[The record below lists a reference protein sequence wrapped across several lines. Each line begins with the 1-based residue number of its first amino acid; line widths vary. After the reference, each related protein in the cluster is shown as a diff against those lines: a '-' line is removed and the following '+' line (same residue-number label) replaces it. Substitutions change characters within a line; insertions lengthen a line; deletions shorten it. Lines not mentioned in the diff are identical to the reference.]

1 MSFKIIFMRRFFI
14 TSEAVGEGHPD
25 KIADQIADAVLDE
38 VIKQDK
44 YGRCSCE
51 VMTGNSY
58 VVVGGEINSFAWI
71 DYNNFVRKI
80 IRDIGYDRPD
90 MDFYCKSV
98 AIFNTVNRQSPEVAR
113 LIRRAGSKKQGAGD
127 QGVSTGYASRETP
140 EMMPLAH
147 ILAQKL
153 AARLDVVRKKKLVD
167 HLRPDSKC
175 QLTLEYKDNIASRL
189 ENVIVSIQHEPGIS
203 LPKLRNEIIEKAVR
217 PVCGKFLDK
226 ETKIFVNHS
235 GRFVI
240 GGPAADTGAT
250 GRKIIIDAYG
260 NTVPS
265 GGSSFSGKDPTK
277 IDRSGA
283 YMARYIAKNIVAA
296 ELADECFI
304 RLAYIIGDNKP
315 IEFSIETF
323 GTHRVDEELIEKTAT
338 KVFDL
343 SPGGI
348 VRQLK
353 LLRPIYRKT
362 SNYGHFGREEP
373 EFTWE
378 KKDKVK
384 ELLREISKYPK
395 NKQ

>member
-1 MSFKIIFMRRFFI
+1 MRRFFI
-14 TSEAVGEGHPD
+14 TSEAVSEGHPD

-38 VIKQDK
+38 MIKQDK
-44 YGRCSCE
+44 RGRCSCE
-51 VMTGNSY
+51 VMLGNSY
-58 VVVGGEINSFAWI
+58 VVVGGEINSLAWI
-71 DYNNFVRKI
+71 DYNNLIRKI
-80 IRDIGYDRPD
+80 IHDIGYDQEEYG
-90 MDFYCKSV
+90 FYHKSA
-98 AIFNTVNRQSPEVAR
+98 AILNTVNRQSPDVYR
-113 LIRRAGSKKQGAGD
+113 LVRRAGSKNQGAGD
-127 QGVSTGYASRETP
+127 QGISTGYACRETP
-140 EMMPLAH
+140 EMMPLGH
-147 ILAQKL
+147 MLAQKL
-153 AARLDVVRKKKLVD
+153 AMGLSQARRKKTIAY
-167 HLRPDSKC
+167 LRPDAKC
-175 QLTLEYKDNIASRL
+175 QLTLEYKDNAAFRL
-189 ENVIVSIQHEPGIS
+189 ENVVISAQHD
-203 LPKLRNEIIEKAVR
+203 PKPPLAKIRQDIIDKVVK
-217 PVCGKFLDK
+217 PVCGRFLDK
-226 ETKIFVNHS
+226 DTKIFINHT

-250 GRKIIIDAYG
+250 GRKIVIDAYG

-283 YMARYIAKNIVAA
+283 YMARYIAKNVVAA
-296 ELADECFI
+296 DLADECFV
-304 RLAYIIGDNKP
+304 RMAYIIGDTKP

-323 GTHRVDEELIEKTAT
+323 GTNVISGAIIEDAIK

-348 VRQLK
+348 IRQLK

-384 ELLREISKYPK
+384 DLLREVVKLSRAK
-395 NKQ
+395 

>member
-1 MSFKIIFMRRFFI
+1 MRKFFI
-14 TSEAVGEGHPD
+14 TFEAVSEGHPD

-38 VIKQDK
+38 MIKQDK

-51 VMTGNSY
+51 VMVGNSY
-58 VVVGGEINSFAWI
+58 AVVGGEINSLTWI
-71 DYNNFVRKI
+71 DYNNLVRKI
-80 IRDIGYDRPD
+80 IRDIGYDREELG
-90 MDFYCKSV
+90 FYCKNISILN
-98 AIFNTVNRQSPEVAR
+98 AINRQSPDVAR
-113 LIRRAGSKKQGAGD
+113 LVRRAGSRKQGAGD
-127 QGVSTGYASRETP
+127 QGISTGYACRETP
-140 EMMPLAH
+140 ELMPLGQM
-147 ILAQKL
+147 LAQKL
-153 AARLDVVRKKKLVD
+153 AMKLAEARKKKIIGY
-167 HLRPDSKC
+167 LRPDAKC
-175 QLTLEYKDNIASRL
+175 QLTLEYVGGVASRL
-189 ENVIVSIQHEPGIS
+189 ENVVVSAQHDPRPPISKIKNDIV
-203 LPKLRNEIIEKAVR
+203 EKVIK
-217 PVCGKFLDK
+217 PVCANFLDK
-226 ETKIFVNHS
+226 KTKIFVNHS

-250 GRKIIIDAYG
+250 GRKIVIDTYG

-296 ELADECFI
+296 GLAGECFV
-304 RLAYIIGDNKP
+304 RLAYIIGDINP
-315 IEFSIETF
+315 IEMSIETF
-323 GTHRVDEELIEKTAT
+323 GTAAISEEIIERAVP

-348 VRQLK
+348 IRQLK

-378 KKDKVK
+378 KKDKVRD
-384 ELLREISKYPK
+384 LLREVAKLTK
-395 NKQ
+395 K

>member
-1 MSFKIIFMRRFFI
+1 MRKFFI
-14 TSEAVGEGHPD
+14 TFEAVSEGHPD
-25 KIADQIADAVLDE
+25 KIADQVADAVLDE
-38 VIKQDK
+38 MIRQDK

-51 VMTGNSY
+51 AMVGNNY
-58 VVVGGEINSFAWI
+58 IVIGGEINSLAWI

-80 IRDIGYDRPD
+80 IRDIGYDKEEYG
-90 MDFYCKSV
+90 FCGKTA
-98 AIFNTVNRQSPEVAR
+98 AILNTVNRQSPEVSR
-113 LIRRAGSKKQGAGD
+113 LIRRAGSKNQGAGD
-127 QGVSTGYASRETP
+127 QGISTGYACRETP
-140 EMMPLAH
+140 EMMPLGQVLVQNLAMG
-147 ILAQKL
+147 LAQ
-153 AARLDVVRKKKLVD
+153 ARKKKTISY
-167 HLRPDSKC
+167 LRPDAKC
-175 QLTLEYKDNIASRL
+175 QLTLEYKDGAALRL
-189 ENVIVSIQHEPGIS
+189 ENVVVSVQHD
-203 LPKLRNEIIEKAVR
+203 PKPPLAKIRHDIIEKVIKPA
-217 PVCGKFLDK
+217 CGNFLDK
-226 ETKIFVNHS
+226 DTRIFVNHT

-260 NTVPS
+260 STVPS

-296 ELADECFI
+296 ELAGECFV
-304 RLAYIIGDNKP
+304 RLAYIIGDTKP

-323 GTHRVDEELIEKTAT
+323 DTNNIAEETIERAAAKI
-338 KVFDL
+338 FEL

-384 ELLREISKYPK
+384 DLLREIAKISKK
-395 NKQ
+395 K